1 MSRPPG
7 QITDTEPLET
17 WEYNAIIAHLEPHW
31 QLFYALLWETGIRVS
46 EALKLTRKDFENMGV
61 WVTRSKRKDHPRD
74 HLPLTLGLFS
84 RFQSLFLTT
93 KRQVIFPYTASAA
106 WLSLKRA
113 AAKAGVR
120 GSIHPHSFRHGLGT
134 RARQAG
140 YDIAVVQKLLGHKD
154 MRSTERYFKATK
166 NEIQAAFRKLN
177 T

>member
-7 QITDTEPLET
+7 QITDTEPLEV
-17 WEYNAIIAHLEPHW
+17 WEYELIIAKLEPHW
-31 QLFYALLWETGIRVS
+31 QLFYALLWETGIRVT

-61 WVTRSKRKDHPRD
+61 WVTRSKRKDHPRE
-74 HLPLTLGLFS
+74 HLPVSVGLFS
-84 RFQSLFLTT
+84 RFRSLFQLT
-93 KRQVIFPYTASAA
+93 KGQRVFPYTASAA
-106 WLSLKRA
+106 WLAVKRA
-113 AAKAGVR
+113 CSVAGVR
-120 GSIHPHSFRHGLGT
+120 QSIHPHSFRHGLGT

-166 NEIQAAFRKLN
+166 SEIEAAFRELN